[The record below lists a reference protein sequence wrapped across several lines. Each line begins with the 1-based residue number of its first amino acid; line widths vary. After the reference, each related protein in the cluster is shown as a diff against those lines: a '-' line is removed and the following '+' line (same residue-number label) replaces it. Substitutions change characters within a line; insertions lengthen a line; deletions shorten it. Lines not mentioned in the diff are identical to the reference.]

1 MPRPVNQRLHIR
13 VPREI
18 SPAYREA
25 RFLATPYLLILSSLL
40 LALICTSCGAVGQAP
55 QPVTINVTPTSAQPF
70 PGGTVQFQAVVENA
84 TSFAV
89 NWQVNQIPGG
99 NPAVGTISAT
109 GFYTAPGTVPN
120 PPAVTVTAALQSES
134 AAIASAIVTIQ
145 NLSLVQGPLTLSP
158 KLSSITTSQTIQFN
172 VLTTGVNNTDVNWA
186 VDGVTNGNLTVG
198 TISLSGDYSPSLA
211 VGPHLITAILK
222 TNPGAIG
229 SATIEVTGFSG
240 TLTWRNDNSRSGIN
254 SQELALAPSTVNS
267 STFGWLFS
275 CAIDGNPYAQP
286 LYVPNLAIPG
296 NGTHNVVFVA
306 TENDSVYAFDADTK
320 PCVQPLWQT
329 SLIPSGSQA
338 IATPDMDI
346 IFPTVGITGTPVID
360 LPTSTLYVVAATQTI
375 GTAGSSSQRL
385 YALDLATGTP
395 EILPGGAQ
403 ISSPATQAFPFFPAN
418 QNQRAAL
425 LLDNGTVYVAFG
437 SFGEQ
442 GDYNGW
448 VFAYEA
454 GTLNQT
460 GAFDVTPGSF
470 QARGGIWQS
479 GGGPSADAN
488 HNVFVVT
495 GDGAF
500 NAGRQE
506 INYDYSNSF
515 LRLATAGGFSLSDFF
530 TPCDEASGQIL
541 GTTAPVLLPVSA
553 GSTLQPH
560 LLIGGSKGGSLYVVN
575 RDNMGGFVGPC
586 PDSSAR
592 VQTIPVGGAILST
605 PLFWN
610 DTVYVAPANGNLMSF
625 TISGGV
631 VASTPLASQSPEPLG
646 PQGATPVISSN
657 GTTNAI
663 LWLIDTSGA
672 FVTPNSPA
680 ILRAYDATNLS
691 KEIYSSPMAA
701 ASPDAAG
708 LAVKFSV
715 PTVANGKV
723 YVGTQTELDVYGL
736 LQ

>member
-1 MPRPVNQRLHIR
+1 
-13 VPREI
+13 
-18 SPAYREA
+18 
-25 RFLATPYLLILSSLL
+25 
-40 LALICTSCGAVGQAP
+40 
-55 QPVTINVTPTSAQPF
+55 
-70 PGGTVQFQAVVENA
+70 
-84 TSFAV
+84 
-89 NWQVNQIPGG
+89 
-99 NPAVGTISAT
+99 
-109 GFYTAPGTVPN
+109 
-120 PPAVTVTAALQSES
+120 
-134 AAIASAIVTIQ
+134 
-145 NLSLVQGPLTLSP
+145 
-158 KLSSITTSQTIQFN
+158 
-172 VLTTGVNNTDVNWA
+172 
-186 VDGVTNGNLTVG
+186 
-198 TISLSGDYSPSLA
+198 
-211 VGPHLITAILK
+211 
-222 TNPGAIG
+222 
-229 SATIEVTGFSG
+229 
-240 TLTWRNDNSRSGIN
+240 
-254 SQELALAPSTVNS
+254 
-267 STFGWLFS
+267 
-275 CAIDGNPYAQP
+275 
-286 LYVPNLAIPG
+286 
-296 NGTHNVVFVA
+296 
-306 TENDSVYAFDADTK
+306 
-320 PCVQPLWQT
+320 
-329 SLIPSGSQA
+329 
-338 IATPDMDI
+338 
-346 IFPTVGITGTPVID
+346 
-360 LPTSTLYVVAATQTI
+360 
-375 GTAGSSSQRL
+375 
-385 YALDLATGTP
+385 
-395 EILPGGAQ
+395 
-403 ISSPATQAFPFFPAN
+403 
-418 QNQRAAL
+418 
-425 LLDNGTVYVAFG
+425 
-437 SFGEQ
+437 
-442 GDYNGW
+442 
-448 VFAYEA
+448 
-454 GTLNQT
+454 
-460 GAFDVTPGSF
+460 
-470 QARGGIWQS
+470 
-479 GGGPSADAN
+479 
-488 HNVFVVT
+488 VVT